1 MNTHHAGAVAAG
13 ANDFHFHSRVDSHG
27 RHPTAQMAP
36 SLNSRD
42 PATLPGRGTG
52 KGYRRGVGNGDA
64 PAATSSSLVT
74 LL

>member
-1 MNTHHAGAVAAG
+1 
-13 ANDFHFHSRVDSHG
+13 
-27 RHPTAQMAP
+27 MAP

-42 PATLPGRGTG
+42 PAALPGRGTG
-52 KGYRRGVGNGDA
+52 KGYRRGVGNGPA